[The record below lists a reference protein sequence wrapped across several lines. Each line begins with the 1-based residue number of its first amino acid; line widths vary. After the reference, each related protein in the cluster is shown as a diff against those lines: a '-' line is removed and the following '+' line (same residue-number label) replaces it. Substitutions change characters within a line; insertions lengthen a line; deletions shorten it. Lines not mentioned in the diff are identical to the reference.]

1 MRKVAFF
8 TALVFVLISSAVAFA
23 GPAPQKV
30 IDLAN
35 SQLASLGT
43 DAAVIKAVNA
53 ANAEGKT
60 MAQIEELDAQWKA
73 DKKAGKTAPYMT
85 ELMENDC
92 AKQLK
97 ALMAQHPFI
106 TEIFVTD
113 NQGANVAQTG
123 GTGDYWQGD
132 EAKFQK
138 VFNKGILVSDVEQ
151 EDGKNISQVS
161 VPVLDG
167 QTHIGTMTIGVDV
180 DQVP

>member
-1 MRKVAFF
+1 MRKVAFL
-8 TALVFVLISSAVAFA
+8 TALVFLLISSAIAIA

-43 DAAVIKAVNA
+43 DAAVIQAVSA

-60 MAQIEELDAQWKA
+60 MTQIEELDAQWKA

-138 VFNKGILVSDVEQ
+138 VFNQGVLVSDVEQ

>member
-1 MRKVAFF
+1 MRKVAFL

-43 DAAVIKAVNA
+43 DAAVIQAVNA

-60 MAQIEELDAQWKA
+60 MAQIEALDAQWKA

-97 ALMAQHPFI
+97 TLMAQHPFI

>member
-8 TALVFVLISSAVAFA
+8 TALIFVLIGSAAVFA

-30 IDLAN
+30 VDLAN
-35 SQLASLGT
+35 TQLAPLGA
-43 DAAVIKAVNA
+43 DQAVVGAVNA

-60 MAQIEELDAQWKA
+60 MKQIEEMDTQWKA

-92 AKQLK
+92 AKQLNSI
-97 ALMAQHPFI
+97 MAAHPFI

-138 VFNKGILVSDVEQ
+138 VFNQGILVADVE
-151 EDGKNISQVS
+151 EDGGKNVSQVS
-161 VPVLDG
+161 IPVLDG
-167 QTHIGTMTIGVDV
+167 DKHVGTMTIGVDV

>member
-8 TALVFVLISSAVAFA
+8 TALVFLLIGSAVAFA

>member
-8 TALVFVLISSAVAFA
+8 TALMFVLISSTAAFA

-35 SQLASLGT
+35 SQLAALGT
-43 DAAVIKAVNA
+43 DATVVKAVNT
-53 ANAEGKT
+53 ANSENKT
-60 MAQIEELDAQWKA
+60 LAQIQELDAQWKA
-73 DKKAGKTAPYMT
+73 DKAAGKTAPYMT
-85 ELMENDC
+85 ELMQNDA
-92 AKQLK
+92 AKQLNT
-97 ALMAQHPFI
+97 LMAQHSFI

-138 VFNKGILVSDVEQ
+138 VFQKGILVSDVEQ

-161 VPVLDG
+161 IPVLDG